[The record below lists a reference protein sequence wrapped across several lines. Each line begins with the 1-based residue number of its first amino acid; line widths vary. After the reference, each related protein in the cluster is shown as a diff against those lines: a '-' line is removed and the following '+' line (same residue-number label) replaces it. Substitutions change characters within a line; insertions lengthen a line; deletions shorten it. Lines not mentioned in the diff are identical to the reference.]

1 MQTPRTLSPQSDTIP
16 AELREGEQFV
26 VWQWERR
33 DGKWTKPPRSARTGD
48 IASTTDA
55 GTWVDFPTALAYA
68 SRHYAGRGGVGRVFA
83 PDDPYSGVDL
93 DKCRDPDTGEI
104 EPWAREI
111 IGDLDSYAEV
121 SPSGTGV
128 KITVRGS
135 LPVSGRRTGNIE
147 MYREGRYFTLTG
159 HRLPDAP
166 ATVNERHDA
175 LNALYAHVF
184 EGRGN
189 DDTPPAPVTASGGA
203 RMRPTTDNV
212 SDAELVALAM
222 RAGNGEK
229 FAGLWAGSTAGYP
242 SRSEAVLALV
252 SCIAFWAGPD
262 ETRIDRLFRQ
272 SGLMHDKWDTRHASD
287 GRTYGQMT
295 IHTALTGRTEF
306 YEPGEG
312 SEGYASEQGEGVAHG
327 GDATVWTPPSPSWPA
342 PLALAAFHGLL
353 GEFVRLTR
361 PHTEADDAAL
371 AVQFL
376 VSAGS
381 VIGRGPYVGVEADRH
396 GLNLFGCLVGPSAK
410 GRKGTSWGHNR
421 RVWERVDPQW
431 AGNRVA
437 DGVGSGEALI
447 EEVRDPRVDP
457 DTNEPVDPGVN
468 DKRLMLLVPEFAGLL
483 KVQGREGS
491 TLSAVLRNAWDGGQL
506 RVMTRRNPVKAS
518 ETHISCVAH
527 ITRDELL
534 RLSTDTDAANGLFN
548 RWLWV
553 AVRRSKTLPFGGDLA
568 PEALN
573 GLVTRLHKVVRFAAT
588 VGRISFGEDAA
599 ALWRAVYPELSEAK
613 PGLLGAVTAGAEAQ
627 ALRLAALYAVL
638 DLSAVICREH
648 LEAALAVWAYCE
660 ASARWV
666 FGDKLGDGTADTILA
681 ALRGAGDAGM
691 SRTEISA
698 LFGRNLA
705 AGRLNLALTMLAE
718 HGLTRCERS
727 ASGGRPTERWFAIGT
742 NTKET
747 KEDEES
753 A

>member
-1 MQTPRTLSPQSDTIP
+1 MQTPRTLSPQSDTMP

-33 DGKWTKPPRSARTGD
+33 DGKWTKPPRHARTGGA
-48 IASTTDA
+48 ASSTDPA
-55 GTWVDFPTALAYA
+55 TWTDFPTALAYA
-68 SRHYAGRGGVGRVFA
+68 IRHYAGTGGVGRVFA
-83 PDDPYSGVDL
+83 PADPYSGVDL
-93 DKCRDPDTGEI
+93 DDCRDPDTGEV

-111 IGDLDSYAEV
+111 VCALDSYTEI

-128 KITVRGS
+128 KITVRGV
-135 LPVSGRRTGNIE
+135 LPVTGKRTGKIE

-159 HRLPDAP
+159 HRLHNTP
-166 ATVNERHDA
+166 ATVNERQDA
-175 LNALYAHVF
+175 LHALYDRVF
-184 EGRGN
+184 VEGGN
-189 DDTPPAPVTASGGA
+189 DNSTVHAARSEGA
-203 RMRPTTDNV
+203 RTRPTADAA

-222 RAGNGEK
+222 RAGNADK

-252 SCIAFWAGPD
+252 SCIAFWTRSDAV
-262 ETRIDRLFRQ
+262 RIDRLFRQ
-272 SGLMHDKWDTRHASD
+272 SGLMHDKWDTRHGSD

-295 IHTALTGRTEF
+295 IDKALAGRTEF

-312 SEGYASEQGEGVAHG
+312 CEGYGAEPNAGATHTT
-327 GDATVWTPPSPSWPA
+327 DAAVWTPPAPSWPA
-342 PLALAAFHGLL
+342 PLAPAAFHGLL

-376 VSAGS
+376 VAAGS
-381 VIGRGPYVGVEADRH
+381 VIGRGPHVGVEADRH

-431 AGNRVA
+431 AGDRIA

-447 EEVRDPRVDP
+447 EEVRDARVDP
-457 DTNEPVDPGVN
+457 DTNEKVDPGVN

-534 RLSTDTDAANGLFN
+534 RLATDTDAANGLFN

-553 AVRRSKTLPFGGDLA
+553 AVRRSKTLPFGGDLP

-573 GLVTRLHKVVRFAAT
+573 GLVTRLHNVVRFAAT
-588 VGRISFGEDAA
+588 VGRIPFEDAA
-599 ALWRAVYPELSEAK
+599 ASLWQAVYPELSEAK
-613 PGLLGAVTAGAEAQ
+613 PGLLGAVTARAEAQ

-727 ASGGRPTERWFAIGT
+727 ASGGRPTERWFAVGT

>member
-1 MQTPRTLSPQSDTIP
+1 MQTPRTLSPQSETMP

-26 VWQWERR
+26 VWRWERR
-33 DGKWTKPPRSARTGD
+33 DGKWTKPPRHARTGGA
-48 IASTTDA
+48 ASSTDPTTW
-55 GTWVDFPTALAYA
+55 TDFPTALAYA
-68 SRHYAGRGGVGRVFA
+68 SRHYTGRGGVGRVFT
-83 PDDPYSGVDL
+83 PGDPYSGVDL
-93 DKCRDPDTGEI
+93 DDCRDPDTGEI
-104 EPWAREI
+104 EPWARKI
-111 IGDLDSYAEV
+111 IRDLDSYTEI

-128 KITVRGS
+128 KVTVRAV
-135 LPVSGRRTGNIE
+135 LPVSGKRTGNIE

-166 ATVNERHDA
+166 ATVNERQDT
-175 LNALYAHVF
+175 LNALYARVF
-184 EGRGN
+184 AEGGN
-189 DDTPPAPVTASGGA
+189 DAPPAYTPRADGA
-203 RMRPTTDNV
+203 RTRPAADAMG
-212 SDAELVALAM
+212 DAELIALAM
-222 RAGNGEK
+222 RAGNGDR

-252 SCIAFWAGPD
+252 SCIAFWTGPD
-262 ETRIDRLFRQ
+262 EARIDRLFRQ
-272 SGLMHDKWDTRHASD
+272 SALMHDKWDARHSGD
-287 GRTYGQMT
+287 GATYGQMT
-295 IHTALTGRTEF
+295 IAKALAGRTEF
-306 YEPGEG
+306 YAPGERR
-312 SEGYASEQGEGVAHG
+312 EGYGVEPDGGAAHATNAVVWLPPASA
-327 GDATVWTPPSPSWPA
+327 WPA
-342 PLALAAFHGLL
+342 PLAPQAFHGLT

-361 PHTEADDAAL
+361 PHTESDDAAL

-376 VSAGS
+376 VAAGS
-381 VIGRGPYVGVEADRH
+381 VIGRGPHVGVEADRH

-421 RVWERVDPQW
+421 RVWERVDPLW

-457 DTNEPVDPGVN
+457 DTNEKVDPGVT

-534 RLSTDTDAANGLFN
+534 RLATETDAANGLFN

-573 GLVTRLHKVVRFAAT
+573 DLVTRLHSVLRFAAT
-588 VGRISFGEDAA
+588 VGRIHFGEEAA
-599 ALWRAVYPELSEAK
+599 ALWVSVYPELSEAK
-613 PGLLGAVTAGAEAQ
+613 PGLLGAVTARAEAQ

-638 DLSAVICREH
+638 DLSAVILREH
-648 LEAALAVWAYCE
+648 LDAALAVWAYCE

-691 SRTEISA
+691 SRTDISG

-705 AGRLNLALTMLAE
+705 AGRLNLALTVLAE
-718 HGLTRCERS
+718 HGLARCERS
-727 ASGGRPTERWFAIGT
+727 ATSGRPTERWLAVGT
-742 NTKET
+742 NTKQT
-747 KEDEES
+747 KEDERS